1 MIPYK
6 GKTSRIRQFIANK
19 PSRWGFK
26 LWMLSDITGYYY
38 NSLIYEGAKYEN
50 GEKVV
55 VKGLGKSVVLELME
69 QYLDKNHVVITDN
82 FYTSVELG
90 EDLLE
95 KNIYLVGQIKGNVK
109 GLDKSWIDKKKKELK
124 SKKGRKIIVI
134 LILNIIYRTI

>member
-1 MIPYK
+1 
-6 GKTSRIRQFIANK
+6 
-19 PSRWGFK
+19 
-26 LWMLSDITGYYY
+26 MLNNTAGYCY

-55 VKGLGKSVVLELME
+55 VKGLGKSVVFELME

-95 KNIYLVGQIKGNVK
+95 KNTYLVGQIKGNAK
-109 GLDKSWIDKKKKELK
+109 GLDKSWIDKEKKELK